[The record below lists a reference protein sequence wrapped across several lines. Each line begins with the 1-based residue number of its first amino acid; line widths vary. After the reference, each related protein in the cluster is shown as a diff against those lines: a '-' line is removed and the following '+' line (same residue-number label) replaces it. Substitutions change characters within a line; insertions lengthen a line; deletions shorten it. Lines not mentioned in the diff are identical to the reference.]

1 MSEWTKRERQDLESA
16 VRTAKHV
23 VDVLEKRQGVKEVQ
37 DVAIGALARAVELLA
52 KPRNE
57 RVAVALGELRSSMQ
71 PGKAYHPETM
81 FRSIVDVLEM
91 LAGLEP
97 QQQPTTK
104 AEAVELTSEL
114 VAAAYASDHA
124 MVSTLDNELAAV
136 ARDFAEKRQVQCVGC
151 GRVAACVRVSDGTM
165 YKPTAWVY
173 PSPHTPMRGVCGQC
187 QLLTWPTNEPQEAS
201 TNPTLTFSDELVER
215 LCVAYVAAYDAHP
228 EEHTFERQRFGIR
241 AILSEFASMPCEL
254 PTVQELSDLIWS
266 GASGEVVG
274 DKSRRVLN
282 FLRARLAPVLAAK
295 DAEIARALRSEMH
308 ALERMGEAN
317 AILGGDENE
326 LIENTAKRAAKR
338 LADLESRTPAN
349 EVQNAERTQY
359 ETTIEQQRKRI
370 EELDNLRVD
379 ADEKHAVAQWYIS
392 SLEKWKEDNKRFT
405 DEWHEAIDVLCEL
418 WPRDEPIE
426 ANPPQ
431 GDWIRRLVAVREKR
445 AVAELEKELAD
456 VRTTEQER
464 RLEIASHRGIVAE
477 LEKRLAD
484 SEASRKAADAMV
496 DARQKRIQELEKCLA
511 EATAV
516 PTVDGK
522 TPGRVLYD
530 ELWKQLS
537 SGNEEMFRMEAGAK
551 AVLRAFGGQALRRVR
566 ERIDVTERM
575 SNDTEYGK
583 EWIHRGETLAIIND
597 ELAKLGGQTKSQ
609 PTPELRSAAAGD
621 CCMNCYNSHGDCAD
635 HGNCECHTGRQP

>member
-1 MSEWTKRERQDLESA
+1 MGSDEDLKRDERELWERFALKAVEFVPVKKSGAVYDPQQLAERAAQIATNIVRERRDAFNELGLWEDEEDKPEPKADGFTADEQRKIEEWHESPSA
-16 VRTAKHV
+16 MPIWSHLGMTREQYAAKV
-23 VDVLEKRQGVKEVQ
+23 EGGKDEPARAAPKRQEQ
-37 DVAIGALARAVELLA
+37 SAGA
-52 KPRNE
+52 
-57 RVAVALGELRSSMQ
+57 SS
-71 PGKAYHPETM
+71 
-81 FRSIVDVLEM
+81 
-91 LAGLEP
+91 
-97 QQQPTTK
+97 TTP
-104 AEAVELTSEL
+104 A
-114 VAAAYASDHA
+114 
-124 MVSTLDNELAAV
+124 
-136 ARDFAEKRQVQCVGC
+136 Q
-151 GRVAACVRVSDGTM
+151 
-165 YKPTAWVY
+165 
-173 PSPHTPMRGVCGQC
+173 RG
-187 QLLTWPTNEPQEAS
+187 
-201 TNPTLTFSDELVER
+201 FDEGLVER
-215 LCVAYVAAYDAHP
+215 LARVAWESDARNDGLP
-228 EEHTFERQRFGIR
+228 WRLVNDGAKENLRNNAR
-241 AILSEFASMPCEL
+241 AILSEFAKTPCEL
-254 PTVQELSDLIWS
+254 PTADEIAQAWNSNAPHAPKVS
-266 GASGEVVG
+266 
-274 DKSRRVLN
+274 VLHM
-282 FLRARLAPVLAAK
+282 LRARLAPILAAK
-295 DAEIARALRSEMH
+295 DAEIARMSTDIR
-308 ALERMGEAN
+308 RMN
-317 AILGGDENE
+317 AEWFE
-326 LIENTAKRAAKR
+326 QKRR
-338 LADLESRTPAN
+338 LAELESRAPAN
-349 EVQNAERTQY
+349 ECTNAERQQY
-359 ETTIEQQRKRI
+359 ELTIEQQRKRI

-597 ELAKLGGQTKSQ
+597 ELAKLGGQTGTPCSECKGSGKSM
-609 PTPELRSAAAGD
+609 LDYACGKCGGD
-621 CCMNCYNSHGDCAD
+621 GVA
-635 HGNCECHTGRQP
+635 R